1 MLLLGATPELASMA
15 WPAGTSL
22 VAIDRS
28 RAMLGAV
35 FPPEAGAV
43 VVGDWRAMPWRDGAF
58 DWIVGDGC
66 ATLLDYPAG
75 YASVAAELR
84 RVLAD
89 DGELVLRLFT
99 LPEIPEPLLDIARDL
114 AAHQIGNFHILKWR
128 LAMAI
133 QPASRNVR
141 VTEILAVFDRFVSD
155 RAALA
160 ERTGWSPS
168 TIATIDAYRESTME
182 YSFPTLAEAR
192 AAFAPHFTEVACMF
206 TSYELGER
214 CPTLVLRA
222 RAGPARP

>member
-1 MLLLGATPELASMA
+1 MA

-22 VAIDRS
+22 VAIDRTH
-28 RAMLGAV
+28 AMLGAV
-35 FPPEAGAV
+35 FPVEAGPAL
-43 VVGDWRAMPWRDGAF
+43 VGDWRALPIRDRAI

-89 DGELVLRLFT
+89 DGELALRLFAA
-99 LPEIPEPLLDIARDL
+99 PELPEPLLDVARDL
-114 AAHQIGNFHILKWR
+114 AAGRIGNFHILKWR

-133 QPASRNVR
+133 QPPSRNVR
-141 VTEILAVFDRFVSD
+141 VRDILAVFDRFVHD

-168 TIATIDAYRESTME
+168 EIATIDAYRESTME

-192 AAFAPHFTEVACMF
+192 AAFAPWFREVACVF
-206 TSYELGER
+206 ADYELGER
-214 CPTLVLRA
+214 CPVLIL
-222 RAGPARP
+222 RAGPTGP